1 MATTPK
7 GKGRI
12 LEPKTPAPIEEDK
25 TPSTDEPKTP
35 ETTGAKKGRKA
46 APKDETK
53 AQAFARIAN
62 SRLNGKIVDG
72 KRVGGIFNSL
82 RVIGNLSNRAQ
93 YEYTDAQ
100 VDRIFNSL
108 RAAVDEAE
116 SKFRKG
122 GNKVRTVII

>member
-12 LEPKTPAPIEEDK
+12 LEPKTPA
-25 TPSTDEPKTP
+25 S
-35 ETTGAKKGRKA
+35 ETGGKKGRKA
-46 APKDETK
+46 APENETK
-53 AQAFARIAN
+53 AQAFVRIAN
-62 SRLNGKIVDG
+62 NRLNGKVINGV
-72 KRVGGIFNSL
+72 RQGGIFNSL

-100 VDRIFNSL
+100 IDRIFAQL

-122 GNKVRTVII
+122 GNKVRTVQL